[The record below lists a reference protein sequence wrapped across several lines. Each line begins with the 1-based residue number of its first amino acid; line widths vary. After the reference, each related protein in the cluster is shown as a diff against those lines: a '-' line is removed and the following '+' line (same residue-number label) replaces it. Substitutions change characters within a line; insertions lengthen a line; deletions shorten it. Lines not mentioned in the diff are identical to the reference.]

1 MFRAPYQPQYHSH
14 HLNIFF
20 VGNQNPIVLG
30 LSEGSITIGSEDI
43 PYLEEFT
50 ESLTKGQVKSKFQKM
65 MARKVLSHDDTVV
78 VAETLASQY
87 TDFVKKSNKVRK

>member
-1 MFRAPYQPQYHSH
+1 
-14 HLNIFF
+14 
-20 VGNQNPIVLG
+20 
-30 LSEGSITIGSEDI
+30 
-43 PYLEEFT
+43 
-50 ESLTKGQVKSKFQKM
+50 M